1 MNKKLMLSIL
11 FTAALIFNVAAGN
24 KLLNYIPAN
33 IDGVVSIKIKQIMD
47 VPIFKEK
54 RSTDPKLKEQ
64 WTAFEGE
71 LKKYGL
77 TVNDMPTQ
85 AVIFFSKDKNL
96 NGAVIKTSLSEAR
109 FVEILKKEA
118 ANRPNLYTTRKLNG
132 KTVYVMNEKLLQD
145 SNKSL
150 KDNGTPALTFI
161 TADIA
166 IVSEDKVL
174 DSVINS
180 IKGNTATV
188 NSLMKKSTSVNH
200 DALIWLVF
208 NNKEVAAKTQQP
220 GQRPDMMDGIT
231 GIGLSLDFTGA
242 KKRDLGLDAM
252 VSCRDNNAAAGLSMQ
267 LQGLIMMGSAM
278 AFKDNPQLGGEIG
291 QAIKI
296 KPNGKSVAIKISV
309 PEALGTKL
317 QKYIETKGNRKS
329 KPHKLKN
336 SRR

>member
-1 MNKKLMLSIL
+1 MKNKIMLSIL
-11 FTAALIFNVAAGN
+11 FTAALIVNVAAGN
-24 KLLNYIPAN
+24 RLLNYIPAN

-54 RSTDPKLKEQ
+54 RSTDPQLKEQ
-64 WTAFEGE
+64 WAAFEGE

-85 AVIFFSKDKNL
+85 AVIFFSKDKTL
-96 NGAVIKTSLSEAR
+96 NGAVIETSLSEAK

-132 KTVYVMNEKLLQD
+132 ETVYVMNEKLLQE

-150 KDNGTPALTFI
+150 KDSGTPALTFI
-161 TADIA
+161 AADIA
-166 IVSEDKVL
+166 IVSDDKVL

-188 NSLMKKSTSVNH
+188 NTLMKKSTSVNH

-208 NNKEVAAKTQQP
+208 NNKEVPKAQQS

-291 QAIKI
+291 KAIKI

-309 PEALGTKL
+309 PEALGIKL
-317 QKYIETKGNRKS
+317 QKYIDNKKNRKS
-329 KPHKLKN
+329 KPRKLKN

>member
-1 MNKKLMLSIL
+1 MKKKIMLSIV

-64 WTAFEGE
+64 WTEFESE

-96 NGAVIKTSLSEAR
+96 NGAVIKTSLSEAK
-109 FVEILKKEA
+109 FVEILKKA
-118 ANRPNLYTTRKLNG
+118 AADRPNLYTTRKLNG
-132 KTVYVMNEKLLQD
+132 KTVYVMNEKLLQE

-150 KDNGTPALTFI
+150 KDSGTPALTFI
-161 TADIA
+161 AADIA

-188 NSLMKKSTSVNH
+188 NTLMKKSTSVNH

-208 NNKEVAAKTQQP
+208 NNKDAGKTQQP

-231 GIGLSLDFTGA
+231 GVGLSLDFTGA

-252 VSCRDNNAAAGLSMQ
+252 VSCRDKNAAAGLSMQ

-296 KPNGKSVAIKISV
+296 KPNGKSVSIKISV
-309 PEALGTKL
+309 PETLGTKL
-317 QKYIETKGNRKS
+317 QKYIENKKSRKS
-329 KPHKLKN
+329 KSRKVKN
-336 SRR
+336 GRR